1 MIYKRFTLF
10 STLVGIDVNSL
21 THQQRSRDVP
31 FAHLVERHAELHPET
46 EMETI
51 VKRVLFTL
59 SCTFIYIRGCG
70 NVGCTG
76 PGFTQPNKRE
86 KSAQLSRRE
95 DVWAF
100 LK

>member
-10 STLVGIDVNSL
+10 TLVGIGVNSL

-46 EMETI
+46 EMVETI

-70 NVGCTG
+70 NVALDRDSRNLT
-76 PGFTQPNKRE
+76 RE
-86 KSAQLSRRE
+86 RNLHH
-95 DVWAF
+95 
-100 LK
+100 